1 MGNTE
6 RKDGNRNMRICATMK
21 KFPGG
26 MMVIPLLIGCLVN
39 TFVPQCLEIG
49 GFTTSLFK
57 SGQSTLVGL
66 FIFCSGATI
75 NVRQIGQPLYKGA
88 VLTILKYAMGVII
101 GYVLNMAFGPA
112 GVLGLTPFA
121 VIAAVTNSNGAIYTA
136 LAKEFGD
143 DTDMGAIAVL
153 SLNDGPFLTMIAL
166 GTTGLASIPVID
178 IVAAIIPL
186 IIGMILGNLDPDFR
200 DLLSKGLNMI
210 LPVNG
215 FVFGAN
221 MSLIDIANAGVP
233 GVMLGLI
240 TVLSTGIL
248 TYFIYSF
255 IRRKPDPMG
264 MAIGTVGGN
273 AVATPASVATSDP
286 SLQPYVNSATA
297 QIAASVVITAI
308 LTPLLTGYLSRRAQ
322 KKLAAKEQQQTD
334 QKE

>member
-1 MGNTE
+1 M
-6 RKDGNRNMRICATMK
+6 KICATMK

-39 TFVPQCLEIG
+39 TFIPQCLEIG
-49 GFTTSLFK
+49 GFTTALFK
-57 SGQSTLVGL
+57 SGQATLVGL

-75 NVRQIGQPLYKGA
+75 NVRQVGMPLYKG
-88 VLTILKYAMGVII
+88 VILTGLKLAIGVII
-101 GYVLNMAFGPA
+101 GYLLNMAFGPA
-112 GVLGLTPFA
+112 GMLGLTPFA
-121 VIAAVTNSNGAIYTA
+121 AIEAITNSNGAIYTA

-186 IIGMILGNLDPDFR
+186 IIGMILGNLDSDFR

-221 MSLIDIANAGVP
+221 MSLITIAKAGVP
-233 GVMLGLI
+233 GIILGLI
-240 TVLSTGIL
+240 TVLSTGVL
-248 TYFIYSF
+248 TYFIYSA

-273 AVATPASVATSDP
+273 AVATPASVAAVDTS
-286 SLQPYVNSATA
+286 LEPYAASATA

-308 LTPLLTGYLSRRAQ
+308 LTPVLTGFVARRSQ
-322 KKLAAKEQQQTD
+322 KKLQKKAEQKKE
-334 QKE
+334 

>member
-1 MGNTE
+1 M
-6 RKDGNRNMRICATMK
+6 KICATMK

-39 TFVPQCLEIG
+39 TFIPQCLEIG
-49 GFTTSLFK
+49 GFTTALFK
-57 SGQSTLVGL
+57 SGQSTLVAL

-75 NVRQIGQPLYKGA
+75 NVRQVGKPLYKGA
-88 VLTILKYAMGVII
+88 VLTILKLAIGVII
-101 GYVLNMAFGPA
+101 GYLLNMAFGPA
-112 GVLGLTPFA
+112 GILGLTPFA
-121 VIAAVTNSNGAIYTA
+121 VISAVTNSNGAIYTA

-166 GTTGLASIPVID
+166 GTTGLASIPVKD
-178 IVAAIIPL
+178 IIAAIIPL
-186 IIGMILGNLDPDFR
+186 IIGMILGNLDADFR
-200 DLLSKGLNMI
+200 DLLAKGLNMI

-221 MSLIDIANAGVP
+221 MSLITIAKAGVP
-233 GVMLGLI
+233 GILLGLI
-240 TVLSTGIL
+240 TVLSTGVL
-248 TYFIYSF
+248 TYFIYSA

-273 AVATPASVATSDP
+273 AVATPASVAMADP
-286 SLQPYVNSATA
+286 NLEPYVESATA

-308 LTPLLTGYLSRRAQ
+308 LTPLLTGYVSRKVVKKIDEKVEKAQ
-322 KKLAAKEQQQTD
+322 K
-334 QKE
+334 

>member
-1 MGNTE
+1 M
-6 RKDGNRNMRICATMK
+6 KICATMK

-39 TFVPQCLEIG
+39 TFIPQCLQIG
-49 GFTTSLFK
+49 GFTTALFK
-57 SGQSTLVGL
+57 SGQATLVGL

-75 NVRQIGQPLYKGA
+75 NGQPLYKGA
-88 VLTILKYAMGVII
+88 VLTILKLIIGVVI

-121 VIAAVTNSNGAIYTA
+121 VISAVTNSNGAIYTA

-143 DTDMGAIAVL
+143 ETDMGAIAIL

-166 GTTGLASIPVID
+166 GTTGLASIPLLD

-210 LPVNG
+210 LPING

-221 MSLIDIANAGVP
+221 MSLITIVKAGVP
-233 GVMLGLI
+233 GILLGLI
-240 TVLSTGIL
+240 TVLSTGVL
-248 TYFIYSF
+248 TYIIYSA

-273 AVATPASVATSDP
+273 AVATPASVAISDP
-286 SLQPYVNSATA
+286 SLEPYVESATA
-297 QIAASVVITAI
+297 QTAAAVVITAI
-308 LTPLLTGYLSRRAQ
+308 LTPLLTGFISRRIAKKNGQ
-322 KKLAAKEQQQTD
+322 KVEEK
-334 QKE
+334 

>member
-1 MGNTE
+1 M
-6 RKDGNRNMRICATMK
+6 KICATMK

-26 MMVIPLLIGCLVN
+26 MMVIPLLIGCAVN
-39 TFVPQCLEIG
+39 TFVPQCLETG
-49 GFTTSLFK
+49 GFTTALFK

-75 NVRQIGQPLYKGA
+75 NVKQVGKPLYKGA
-88 VLTILKYAMGVII
+88 VLTILKLVIGVII
-101 GYVLNMAFGPA
+101 GYLLNLIFGPA
-112 GVLGLTPFA
+112 GILGLTPFA
-121 VIAAVTNSNGAIYTA
+121 VISAVTNSNGAIYTA

-143 DTDMGAIAVL
+143 DTDVGAIAVL

-166 GTTGLASIPVID
+166 GTTGLASIPVLS

-186 IIGMILGNLDPDFR
+186 IIGMILGNLDSDFR

-221 MSLIDIANAGVP
+221 MSLVDIAKAGVP
-233 GVMLGLI
+233 GILLGLI
-240 TVLSTGIL
+240 TVFSTGVL
-248 TYFIYSF
+248 TYIIYSA

-273 AVATPASVATSDP
+273 AVATPASVAMADP
-286 SLQPYVNSATA
+286 SLEPYVESATA
-297 QIAASVVITAI
+297 QTPAAVVITAI
-308 LTPLLTGYLSRRAQ
+308 LTPILTGWVSRRAS
-322 KKLAAKEQQQTD
+322 KKLALKAAASSLEDKEN
-334 QKE
+334 

>member
-1 MGNTE
+1 M
-6 RKDGNRNMRICATMK
+6 KICATMK

-39 TFVPQCLEIG
+39 TFIPQCLEIG
-49 GFTTSLFK
+49 GFTTALFK
-57 SGQSTLVGL
+57 SGQSTLVAL

-75 NVRQIGQPLYKGA
+75 NVRQVGKPLYKGA
-88 VLTILKYAMGVII
+88 VLTILKLAIGVII
-101 GYVLNMAFGPA
+101 GYLLNMAFGPA
-112 GVLGLTPFA
+112 GILGLTPFA
-121 VIAAVTNSNGAIYTA
+121 VISAVTNSNGAIYTA

-166 GTTGLASIPVID
+166 GTTGLASIPVKD
-178 IVAAIIPL
+178 IIAAIIPL
-186 IIGMILGNLDPDFR
+186 IIGMILGNLDADFR
-200 DLLSKGLNMI
+200 DLLAKGLNMI

-221 MSLIDIANAGVP
+221 MSLITIAKAGVP
-233 GVMLGLI
+233 GILLGFI
-240 TVLSTGIL
+240 TVLSTGVL
-248 TYFIYSF
+248 TYFIYSA

-273 AVATPASVATSDP
+273 AVATPASVAMADP
-286 SLQPYVNSATA
+286 NLEPYVESATA

-308 LTPLLTGYLSRRAQ
+308 LTPLLTGYVSRKVVKKIDEKAEKAQ
-322 KKLAAKEQQQTD
+322 K
-334 QKE
+334 

>member
-1 MGNTE
+1 M
-6 RKDGNRNMRICATMK
+6 KICATMK

-39 TFVPQCLEIG
+39 TFIPQCLQIG
-49 GFTTSLFK
+49 GFTTALFK
-57 SGQSTLVGL
+57 SGQATLVGL

-75 NVRQIGQPLYKGA
+75 NVRQVGQPLYKGA
-88 VLTILKYAMGVII
+88 VLTILKLVIGVII
-101 GYVLNMAFGPA
+101 GYLLNMAFGPA

-143 DTDMGAIAVL
+143 ETDMGAIAVL

-166 GTTGLASIPVID
+166 GSIPALD

-186 IIGMILGNLDPDFR
+186 IIGMILGNLDSDFR

-221 MSLIDIANAGVP
+221 MSLITIAKAGVP
-233 GVMLGLI
+233 GILLGLI
-240 TVLSTGIL
+240 TVQCDPQKTRSYGYGDWYSWWKCSCNTSICC
-248 TYFIYSF
+248 YF
-255 IRRKPDPMG
+255 
-264 MAIGTVGGN
+264 
-273 AVATPASVATSDP
+273 
-286 SLQPYVNSATA
+286 
-297 QIAASVVITAI
+297 
-308 LTPLLTGYLSRRAQ
+308 
-322 KKLAAKEQQQTD
+322 
-334 QKE
+334 

>member
-1 MGNTE
+1 M
-6 RKDGNRNMRICATMK
+6 KICATMK

-39 TFVPQCLEIG
+39 TFIPQCLEIG
-49 GFTTSLFK
+49 GFTTALLK
-57 SGQSTLVGL
+57 SGQATLVGL

-75 NVRQIGQPLYKGA
+75 NVRQVGMPLYKG
-88 VLTILKYAMGVII
+88 VILTGLKLAIGVII
-101 GYVLNMAFGPA
+101 GYLLNMAFGPA
-112 GVLGLTPFA
+112 GMLGLTPFA
-121 VIAAVTNSNGAIYTA
+121 AIAAITNSNGAIYTA

-186 IIGMILGNLDPDFR
+186 IIGMILGNLDSDFR

-221 MSLIDIANAGVP
+221 MSLITIAKAGVP
-233 GVMLGLI
+233 GIILGLI
-240 TVLSTGIL
+240 TVLSTGVL
-248 TYFIYSF
+248 TYFIYSA

-273 AVATPASVATSDP
+273 AVATPASVAAVDTS
-286 SLQPYVNSATA
+286 LEPYAASATA

-308 LTPLLTGYLSRRAQ
+308 LTPVLTGFVARRSQ
-322 KKLAAKEQQQTD
+322 KKLQKKAEQKKE
-334 QKE
+334 